1 MTFELAGA
9 STVHEW
15 QPDAGRRMPAGF
27 VIDRVE
33 IGRDSGQFGLE
44 ILVLDAH
51 GTTSVNRKVLFEW
64 HKARV
69 KGRPTPVVVIARK
82 DGRAWIFGPNPDG
95 AVISSLR
102 EEQVARMAQT
112 ALDQPSG
119 LAARQRFVEIF
130 TAFDTTTGGA
140 AEDQMLGVRN
150 SGLFASHELRTGVRA
165 RPDWKSAC
173 ERSEPLLRLR
183 REELI
188 GALGFTSNP
197 LSAHAIVLS
206 SGGINNRA
214 VAILLDDVES
224 FDGESRRLGVSP
236 ISYAIALAQK
246 HDLPW
251 VMILRG
257 SVVRLYPARLD
268 LGISRKSPAET
279 FFEIDLS
286 LVADDTAG
294 FLSLI
299 CSAAALADGGT
310 TEQILAACAQ
320 YAVGLGNRL
329 RGRIYENI
337 VPQLSLSIARQL
349 PALGHPLD
357 RDGLDLAYRLT
368 LRVFFRLLFQAYAE
382 DHKLLPYGEN
392 ARYDRNALNTL
403 ARDLVEEPDAVPD
416 PESASLWDDL
426 RQVWHVIDKGDKG
439 WGVPAY
445 NGGLFAIDEEL
456 YPEGT
461 LLERIIVKNDVM
473 APVLREMLIDE
484 ADGIVGPIDF
494 RSLSVREFGTI
505 YEGLLESNLSVA
517 GTDLM
522 LDASDTWVPVV
533 GDDVIAEE
541 RFAAAGTV
549 YFHNT
554 SGQRKGTGSYFT
566 PHFVV
571 EHLLERSLDPVLAE
585 HLERVKALLDAGKD
599 VAAAEQFF
607 DFRVADIAMGSGHF
621 LTAAIDHIEQGMG
634 TFLAEHPIPGV
645 ANELR
650 RLEAAAIEALGE
662 NAVEIEPMSLLRRQI
677 ARRCVYG
684 LDINPIAVELA
695 RVSIWI
701 HTFVRGLPMSSLD
714 HNLVCANSLTGIGT
728 VEEVSG
734 SLETDG
740 ITAPRSLGDDAVGR
754 ALEAARIVLTDVA
767 NADEATRR
775 ESQQSARAV
784 RQAYVEAEDA
794 RLHFDAAVLTR
805 NGHADL
811 ITTPYGFVETKL
823 VAGDEAQAL
832 IKPLQPAHF
841 PVLFPE
847 VFLRERSGFDVLV
860 GNPPWEKLHVEEHQW
875 WALRFP
881 GLRAIPMQQRSQR
894 LQALQHERPDLV
906 AEYATD
912 VASAAWMRGVIAAGP
927 FAGIGAGH
935 VDLYKAFAWRN
946 WQLLAERGRMG
957 VVLPRGALSGSG
969 TEKWR
974 REVLDSGSF
983 CDVAVT
989 VNTGHWVFENVDGRY
1004 TTAFVVVERDAN
1016 GERHVA
1022 FAGPFH
1028 SRLEFEARRNEL
1040 FSVGADEFETWTGTA
1055 AFPLIPDATA
1065 GEIFR
1070 QMRRSPEFSPKRG
1083 PRDPKPEGFD
1093 FRPVQGDLNASASRE
1108 LFNTDLDHPAGP
1120 IPVFTGATF
1129 NLWNPDAGQ
1138 PYGWADETAVEAI
1151 FAKVKN
1157 SDRQARSVFNGL
1169 GIEDAAQLPMRR
1181 ARIAF
1186 RDVTRVTDTRTT
1198 IACLVPPNVI
1208 LVHKAPY
1215 LVRRYGSAADE
1226 AYVLGVLSSVPFDWY
1241 ARRLVELTMSFE
1253 LLNSFPVPRPS
1264 ARDSRH
1270 LRIVEIAGRLAAK
1283 DERFAAWANEV
1294 GVPVGSVPSE
1304 DVDPLLAELDALVA
1318 HLYGL
1323 SRKQVEHVFATFH
1336 RGWEYQSRLAAVL
1349 EHFDAL
1355 GPVK

>member
-1 MTFELAGA
+1 
-9 STVHEW
+9 
-15 QPDAGRRMPAGF
+15 MPAGF
-27 VIDRVE
+27 DIDRVE

-130 TAFDTTTGGA
+130 TALDTTTGGA

-279 FFEIDLS
+279 YFEIDLS

-310 TEQILAACAQ
+310 TEQILVACEQ
-320 YAVGLGNRL
+320 YAVGLGDRL

-349 PALGHPLD
+349 PELGHPLD

-599 VAAAEQFF
+599 VAAEQFF
-607 DFRVADIAMGSGHF
+607 DFRVADLAMGSGHF
-621 LTAAIDHIEQGMG
+621 LTAAIDHIEKGMG
-634 TFLAEHPIPGV
+634 AFLVEHPIPDV
-645 ANELR
+645 ESELR
-650 RLEAAAIEALGE
+650 RLKAAAIEALGE

-714 HNLVCANSLTGIGT
+714 HRLVCANSLTGIGT
-728 VEEVSG
+728 LEEA
-734 SLETDG
+734 SLVLENG
-740 ITAPRSLGDDAVGR
+740 RFGGMDAIA
-754 ALEAARIVLTDVA
+754 ALEKAKATLIDVA
-767 NADEATRR
+767 NADEATRKD
-775 ESQQSARAV
+775 SQASARAV
-784 RQAYVEAEDA
+784 RRAYVEAEEA
-794 RLHFDAAVLTR
+794 RLRFDAAVLVRT
-805 NGHADL
+805 GHGDL
-811 ITTPYGFVETKL
+811 VHTLMGDID
-823 VAGDEAQAL
+823 VARAGSVEAQAL
-832 IKPLQPAHF
+832 IEPLQPAHMPF
-841 PVLFPE
+841 LFPE
-847 VFLRERSGFDVLV
+847 VVLRERSGFDVLV
-860 GNPPWEKLHVEEHQW
+860 GNPPWEKIKVEEHQW
-875 WALRFP
+875 WGLRFP
-881 GLRAIPMQQRSQR
+881 GLRGIPMDQRKKR
-894 LQALQHERPDLV
+894 LTDLKSERPDLV
-906 AEYATD
+906 AEYEAD
-912 VASAAWMRGVIAAGP
+912 VKVASWMRGVIGAGP
-927 FAGIGAGH
+927 YPGIGSGDI
-935 VDLYKAFAWRN
+935 DLYKAFAWRN

-1004 TTAFVVVERDAN
+1004 TTAFVVAERDAN
-1016 GERHVA
+1016 GKRHVA

-1028 SRLEFEARRNEL
+1028 SRREFEARRNEL

-1083 PRDPKPEGFD
+1083 PRDPKPEGFE
-1093 FRPVQGDLNASASRE
+1093 FRSAAEIHATGDRA
-1108 LFNTDLDHPAGP
+1108 LFDTSIQTPMGP
-1120 IPVFTGATF
+1120 IPVFTGAAF

-1151 FAKVKN
+1151 LAKVKN
-1157 SDRQARSVFNGL
+1157 SDKQARSVFNGL
-1169 GIEDAAQLPMRR
+1169 GIANAAQLPMRR

-1186 RDVTRVTDTRTT
+1186 RDVTNATNTRTT

-1208 LVHKAPY
+1208 LVHPAPY
-1215 LVRRYGSAADE
+1215 LVRRDGSSADE
-1226 AYVLGVLSSVPFDWY
+1226 AFVLGVMSSIPFDWY
-1241 ARRLVELTMSFE
+1241 SRRIVELHLTFE
-1253 LLNSFPVPRPS
+1253 ILERIPMPRPLLN
-1264 ARDSRH
+1264 DSRR

-1283 DERFAAWANEV
+1283 DERFAVWANEV

-1304 DVDPLLAELDALVA
+1304 DVDQVLAELDALVA

-1336 RGWEYQSRLAAVL
+1336 RGWEYQSRLVAVL

-1355 GPVK
+1355 GPGK

>member
-1 MTFELAGA
+1 
-9 STVHEW
+9 
-15 QPDAGRRMPAGF
+15 MPAGF
-27 VIDRVE
+27 DIDRVE

-130 TAFDTTTGGA
+130 TALDTTTGGA

-320 YAVGLGNRL
+320 YAVGLGDRL

-349 PALGHPLD
+349 PELGHPLD

-392 ARYDRNALNTL
+392 ARYDRNALNRL

-426 RQVWHVIDKGDKG
+426 RQVWHVIDKGDKS

-445 NGGLFAIDEEL
+445 NGGLFAIDEDL

-728 VEEVSG
+728 LEEA
-734 SLETDG
+734 SLVLENGRFGGMDA
-740 ITAPRSLGDDAVGR
+740 TA
-754 ALEAARIVLTDVA
+754 ALEKAKATLIDVA
-767 NADEATRR
+767 NADEATRKD
-775 ESQQSARAV
+775 SQASARAV
-784 RQAYVEAEDA
+784 RRAYVEAKEA
-794 RLHFDAAVLTR
+794 RLRFDAAVLVRT
-805 NGHADL
+805 GHADL
-811 ITTPYGFVETKL
+811 VHTLMGDID
-823 VAGDEAQAL
+823 VARAGSVEAQAL
-832 IKPLQPAHF
+832 IAPLQPAHMPF
-841 PVLFPE
+841 LFPE

-860 GNPPWEKLHVEEHQW
+860 GNPPWEKIKVEEHQW
-875 WALRFP
+875 WGLRFP
-881 GLRAIPMQQRSQR
+881 GLRAMPMDQRKKR
-894 LQALQHERPDLV
+894 LTGLKSERPDLV
-906 AEYATD
+906 AEYEAD
-912 VASAAWMRGVIAAGP
+912 VKVASWMRGVIGAGP
-927 FAGIGAGH
+927 YPGIGSGDI
-935 VDLYKAFAWRN
+935 DLYKAFAWRN

-969 TEKWR
+969 TEQWR
-974 REVLDSGSF
+974 REVLNSGSF
-983 CDVAVT
+983 YDVVVT

-1004 TTAFVVVERDAN
+1004 TTAFVVAERDAN
-1016 GERHVA
+1016 GKRHVA

-1028 SRLEFEARRNEL
+1028 SRREFEARRNEL
-1040 FSVGADEFETWTGTA
+1040 FSVGTDEFETWTGTA
-1055 AFPLIPDATA
+1055 AFPLIPDATV

-1083 PRDPKPEGFD
+1083 PRDPKPEGFE
-1093 FRPVQGDLNASASRE
+1093 FRPAAEIHATGDRALFDTNVQDRS
-1108 LFNTDLDHPAGP
+1108 GP
-1120 IPVFTGATF
+1120 IPVFTGAAF

-1151 FAKVKN
+1151 LAKVKN

-1169 GIEDAAQLPMRR
+1169 GIEDASQLPMRR

-1186 RDVTRVTDTRTT
+1186 RDVTNATNTRTT

-1215 LVRRYGSAADE
+1215 LVRRQGSAGDE
-1226 AYVLGVLSSVPFDWY
+1226 AYVLGVLSSIPFDWY

-1264 ARDSRH
+1264 AIDTRR

-1283 DERFAAWANEV
+1283 DERFAVWANEV

-1304 DVDPLLAELDALVA
+1304 DVDQVLAELDALVA

-1336 RGWEYQSRLAAVL
+1336 RGWEYQSRLVAVL